1 MSTTTPDRSD
11 DVPDPHA
18 ARRRKAGPF
27 ELDIEVNPVDP
38 DAVEIGRDAT
48 GPVGTHPAVA
58 PAGEPTTWLRH
69 NRIELALHRLRA
81 ATDEDVRP
89 LLHLHGLGEC
99 TPLLV
104 PGTVATWPGE
114 IWGLDFTG
122 HGRSSMPRGGGY
134 TVELL
139 MGDVDAALAH
149 LGPATIAGRGL
160 GAYVALLIA
169 GARPALVRGSVLMD
183 GPGIVGGGI
192 GPGAPRLTAVAHRRR
207 TTPDSFAL
215 AELTVDVRPPDY
227 AQTYL
232 HLAVQGSDLAEPIA
246 VVGHV
251 RPPWLAAIEH
261 EPGVRTTSVGEAL
274 ETFVN
279 PVVRGGTSSDPP
291 R

>member
-1 MSTTTPDRSD
+1 
-11 DVPDPHA
+11 
-18 ARRRKAGPF
+18 
-27 ELDIEVNPVDP
+27 
-38 DAVEIGRDAT
+38 
-48 GPVGTHPAVA
+48 
-58 PAGEPTTWLRH
+58 
-69 NRIELALHRLRA
+69 LHRLRA

-122 HGRSSMPRGGGY
+122 HGHSSMPRGGGY

-139 MGDVDAALAH
+139 MADVDAALAH
-149 LGPATIAGRGL
+149 LGASTIAGRGL

-169 GARPALVRGSVLMD
+169 GARPDLVRGAVLMD

-192 GPGAPRLTAVAHRRR
+192 GPGAPRLTAVATRRR

-232 HLAVQGSDLAEPIA
+232 HLAVHGSDLVEPIA

-274 ETFVN
+274 SAFVSQA
-279 PVVRGGTSSDPP
+279 VRGGTPSDPP